1 MKIILLKDVKS
12 LGKAGQTVEVSDG
25 YARNF
30 ILPKKV
36 GIEAN
41 SKNLN
46 DLKLKKAHEDKMAKE
61 QLEAAKAFAE
71 DIKDKVIN
79 VSIKIGENGK
89 TFGSIATREI
99 AEQAKK
105 QLGFDIDKKKIVLPE
120 PIKTEGV
127 HTVAYK
133 AHPEVTAQLTISVT
147 GERS

>member
-46 DLKLKKAHEDKMAKE
+46 DLKLKKAHEDKVAKE
-61 QLEAAKAFAE
+61 NLEAAKAFAE
-71 DIKDKVIN
+71 DIRDKVIN

-133 AHPEVTAQLTISVT
+133 AHPEVTAQLTINVT

>member
-133 AHPEVTAQLTISVT
+133 AHPEVTAQLTINVT